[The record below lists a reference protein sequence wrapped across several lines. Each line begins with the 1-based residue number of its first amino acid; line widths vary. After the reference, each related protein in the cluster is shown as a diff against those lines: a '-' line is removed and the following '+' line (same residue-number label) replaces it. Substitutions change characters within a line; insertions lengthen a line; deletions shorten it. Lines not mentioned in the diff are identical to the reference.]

1 MSKLITKPQLFFF
14 GLVPIIL
21 LLELINNNEIIII
34 NFGAT
39 YINIELKFLNYFF
52 ILLFIVIGLSYFF
65 LSFKKKKAKKWL
77 TLFHILLQ
85 TIAFLLFFTKNQWN
99 WIGDKSL
106 YAGFNRTDNSNS
118 VIIISILLFI
128 LAIFFYIFNFFLS
141 LFSKSK

>member
-65 LSFKKKKAKKWL
+65 LSFKKKKAKK
-77 TLFHILLQ
+77 
-85 TIAFLLFFTKNQWN
+85 
-99 WIGDKSL
+99 
-106 YAGFNRTDNSNS
+106 
-118 VIIISILLFI
+118 
-128 LAIFFYIFNFFLS
+128 
-141 LFSKSK
+141 